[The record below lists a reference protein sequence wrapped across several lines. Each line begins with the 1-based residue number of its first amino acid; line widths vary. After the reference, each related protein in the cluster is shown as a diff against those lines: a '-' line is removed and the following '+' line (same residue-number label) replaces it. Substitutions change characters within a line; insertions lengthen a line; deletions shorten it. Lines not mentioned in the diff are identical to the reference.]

1 MPRDYLWRGIHL
13 LTFSCWKR
21 NTVEEAP
28 EAIEVKRTR
37 SEWTHCQPPS
47 CGKTIMPDEWKWKSG
62 PARVLSTENELLI
75 TLMKLRLSLNSQFV
89 GHLFG
94 VWSSLV
100 TVILS
105 TWLPLLSLELKPLI
119 FRPTWEQAQNY
130 YPDCFKKYKNVVAI
144 IDCTEV
150 PSLALANGQIY
161 SCYKGRP
168 TAKLLLAC
176 TPFRLMCSRRGS
188 GW

>member
-1 MPRDYLWRGIHL
+1 MKLYTGLDNYDLFEWIYNHVKEKVPFLQYYKGPDSHKL
-13 LTFSCWKR
+13 KR
-21 NTVEEAP
+21 YQMGWSRKPGP
-28 EAIEVKRTR
+28 E
-37 SEWTHCQPPS
+37 
-47 CGKTIMPDEWKWKSG
+47 
-62 PARVLSTENELLI
+62 RVLPPENELLL
-75 TLMKLRLSLNSQFV
+75 TLMKLRLSLNRQFL

-119 FRPTWEQAQNY
+119 FWPTWEQAQNY
-130 YPDCFKKYKNVVAI
+130 YPDCFKKYKNVIAI

-150 PSLALANGQIY
+150 PIQRPSLALANGQIY

-168 TAKLLLAC
+168 TAKLLVAC

-188 GW
+188 EW